1 MQATR
6 NAGFPDE
13 DLHKSFLFSIF
24 CIFPV
29 HPHPWP
35 SAPVETPSLSG
46 GELESPLFRGEG
58 GGVLQGTFTVFSEP
72 RAVEWLLLKVC
83 WQMIRIQVFEKG
95 GWGWLQV
102 PVWGAPH
109 LTPPPPTNNMF
120 PGVLWVVW
128 VAGCRVF
135 SKSVAS
141 SEDLHT
147 EVWFCHRGL
156 WSCWLRNLT
165 ESFKHG
171 HIHLH
176 AWNSEELPCSSPQ
189 FLAHISCRKHWQCF
203 L

>member
-13 DLHKSFLFSIF
+13 DLHRSFLFSIF
-24 CIFPV
+24 CMFPV
-29 HPHPWP
+29 HPHPQP

-46 GELESPLFRGEG
+46 GELESPLLRRGG

-72 RAVEWLLLKVC
+72 RAAEWLLPSVC
-83 WQMIRIQVFEKG
+83 WQMLRIQVFEKG

-109 LTPPPPTNNMF
+109 LTPASPTTCF
-120 PGVLWVVW
+120 QVCSELCGWQ
-128 VAGCRVF
+128 AARVF

-147 EVWFCHRGL
+147 EIWFCHREI

-165 ESFKHG
+165 ESFKHR

-189 FLAHISCRKHWQCF
+189 FLAHIVGERHWQCF